1 MFVVSI
7 FKLVAPSPRIFHKL
21 LLFQTDLLSLTKIHY
36 SHPLMKYTNSII
48 NICSLLMK
56 YTNNVFKEKK
66 KNCVNIEVTHNIS
79 KLMIVNKY
87 LVYNLVV
94 FAQMTEVGSYPESLV
109 ET

>member
-1 MFVVSI
+1 
-7 FKLVAPSPRIFHKL
+7 
-21 LLFQTDLLSLTKIHY
+21 
-36 SHPLMKYTNSII
+36 
-48 NICSLLMK
+48 MK

-94 FAQMTEVGSYPESLV
+94 FAQMAEVGPYPESLV
-109 ET
+109 ETWALLFNNNCENLMTILS